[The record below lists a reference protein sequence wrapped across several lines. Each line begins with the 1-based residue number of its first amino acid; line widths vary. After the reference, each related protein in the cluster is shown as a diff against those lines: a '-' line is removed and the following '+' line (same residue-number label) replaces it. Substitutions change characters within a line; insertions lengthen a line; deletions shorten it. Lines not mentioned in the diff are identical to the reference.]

1 MSLTRYFT
9 FVLIATI
16 LAWIS
21 WAVVL
26 TQVNPESAGL
36 DGFIFFYLS
45 LFLSLVGTFALVGL
59 AIRIHTQP
67 HHLPYY
73 LVLLSF
79 RQGLFFAFLT
89 IGLLYL
95 QGKHLLAWWN
105 VLLLVALLTGIEY
118 FSLTSFTRR
127 PKRA

>member
-9 FVLIATI
+9 LVIIATI

-26 TQVNPESAGL
+26 TQVNPQSAGI
-36 DGFIFFYLS
+36 DGFLFFYLS

-59 AIRIHTQP
+59 AIRMHTQP

-89 IGLLYL
+89 IGLLFL
-95 QGKHLLAWWN
+95 QSKHLLAWWN
-105 VLLLVALLTGIEY
+105 VLLLVVALTGIEY
-118 FSLTSFTRR
+118 FALTSFARR
-127 PKRA
+127 PKR